1 MFELFKAFTL
11 GLVQGASEFLPISS
25 SGHLV
30 IVPWLFG
37 WSASSLLFDTV
48 VHLGTLVSILVV
60 FGRDFAAIILATLR
74 SIRAVLK
81 AGDLSPAMA
90 DLNAR
95 LGWFILLGS
104 IPAAITGLLLK
115 DSLEQLYHTPQ
126 AAAGFLAVTALLLA
140 SSEWM
145 SRKVGQRNQ
154 VAAKC
159 PNTWSQ
165 RQSDSLAALSLRQSF
180 LIGLAQAVALA
191 PGISR
196 SGTTIAA
203 GLAQGLRREAA
214 TRYSFLLG
222 APVFLGAG
230 LLQGGS
236 MLATDPAAVQAEI
249 PALLVGFI
257 TSAVSGYAAIRLLL
271 AYVRRNSLYLFSV
284 YCLLVSLAVLTLFAL
299 RLP

>member
-1 MFELFKAFTL
+1 MSELFKAVVL

-37 WSASSLLFDTV
+37 WPPSSLLFDAV
-48 VHLGTLVSILVV
+48 VHLGTLLSILAV
-60 FGRDFAAIILATLR
+60 FARDFAAIILATLR
-74 SIRAVLK
+74 SIRVGSL
-81 AGDLSPAMA
+81 A
-90 DLNAR
+90 DVNAR

-104 IPAAITGLLLK
+104 VPAAITGLLLK
-115 DSLEQLYHTPQ
+115 DSLEQFFHTPQ

-140 SSEWM
+140 ASEWL
-145 SRKVGQRNQ
+145 SRKVAQRNQ

-159 PNTWSQ
+159 PDTRSQ
-165 RQSDSLAALSLRQSF
+165 RQPDNLEALSLRQSF

-196 SGTTIAA
+196 SGMTIAA

-222 APVFLGAG
+222 APAFLGAG
-230 LLQGGS
+230 LLQGAD
-236 MLATDPAAVQAEI
+236 MLATDPAAVQAEL
-249 PALLVGFI
+249 PALLFGFI

-299 RLP
+299 RFR

>member
-1 MFELFKAFTL
+1 MFELFKAFAL

-37 WSASSLLFDTV
+37 WPPSSLLFDAV
-48 VHLGTLVSILVV
+48 VHLGTLLSILAV
-60 FGRDFAAIILATLR
+60 FARDFAAIILATLR
-74 SIRAVLK
+74 SIRVGSL
-81 AGDLSPAMA
+81 A
-90 DLNAR
+90 DVNAR

-104 IPAAITGLLLK
+104 VPAAITGLLLK

-126 AAAGFLAVTALLLA
+126 AAAFFLAVTALLLA
-140 SSEWM
+140 GSEWM
-145 SRKVGQRNQ
+145 TRNVGAR
-154 VAAKC
+154 A
-159 PNTWSQ
+159 P
-165 RQSDSLAALSLRQSF
+165 LAEMSLRQSF
-180 LIGLAQAVALA
+180 LIGLAQAAALA

-214 TRYSFLLG
+214 ARYSFLLG

-230 LLQGGS
+230 LLQVGD
-236 MLATDPAAVQAEI
+236 MLATDPAAVLAEL

-257 TSAVSGYAAIRLLL
+257 TSAVCGYAAIRFLL

-299 RLP
+299 RLQ

>member
-1 MFELFKAFTL
+1 MFELFKAFVL

-37 WSASSLLFDTV
+37 WPPSSLLFDTF
-48 VHLGTLVSILVV
+48 VHMGTLLSIVVV

-74 SIRAVLK
+74 SIGAVLK

-104 IPAAITGLLLK
+104 VPAAIIGLFLK

-126 AAAGFLAVTALLLA
+126 AAAAFLAVTALLLA
-140 SSEWM
+140 ASEWM
-145 SRKVGQRNQ
+145 SRNVGQR
-154 VAAKC
+154 
-159 PNTWSQ
+159 T
-165 RQSDSLAALSLRQSF
+165 SLAVLSLRQSF
-180 LIGLAQAVALA
+180 LIGLAQAFALA

-203 GLAQGLRREAA
+203 GLAQGLRRESA

-222 APVFLGAG
+222 APAFLGAG

-236 MLATDPAAVQAEI
+236 MLATNPAAVQAEI

-257 TSAVSGYAAIRLLL
+257 TSAVCGYAAIRLLL

-284 YCLLVSLAVLTLFAL
+284 YCLLISLAVLTLFVL